1 MTYILGISLL
11 VVLSGCF
18 AVVGAYAV
26 YYKLKLVAVLLV
38 AASCIFALVAAATA
52 IDYGRIRGYV
62 DSGKYEIVTN
72 NDYSLKEL
80 KTFKKVGD
88 VYLKEVE

>member
-1 MTYILGISLL
+1 MTCILVISFLIA
-11 VVLSGCF
+11 LSGAF
-18 AVVGAYAV
+18 AVIGAYAA

-38 AASCIFALVAAATA
+38 AASWMLALEATCIG
-52 IDYGRIRGYV
+52 IDFGRIRGYV

-80 KTFKKVGD
+80 KTFKKVGN